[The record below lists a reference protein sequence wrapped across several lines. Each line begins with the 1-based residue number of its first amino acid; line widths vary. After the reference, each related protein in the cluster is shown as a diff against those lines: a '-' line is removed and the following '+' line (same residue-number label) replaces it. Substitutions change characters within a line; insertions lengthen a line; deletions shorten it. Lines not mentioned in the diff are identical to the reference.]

1 MYGEDGM
8 DIVQIQ
14 GHIKE
19 YEWGNSSFIP
29 ALLSQAEDAK
39 SKAELWFGT
48 HPSGDA
54 KVVENGEALS
64 TFLSQDSL
72 HWFGQEH
79 LDCFGDQLPL
89 LLKVLAIDRPLSIQV
104 HPTKAQAEDGW
115 AKEEAIR
122 AHLSKDLWNY
132 KDPNRK
138 AEVIYALTP
147 ITAMCGFRP
156 LAQIIPMLK
165 LLIPDG
171 FALHFSYLETEKESS
186 DKLLARLF
194 EELYTMKMED
204 LSVLIE
210 EYIASLKVHEDLPFA
225 TGDGAFLESKGI
237 VLSCYG
243 AYPKDPGLFCPFLLH
258 VKHLYP
264 GEALYLE
271 PRTLHAYVL
280 GNGIELMSASD
291 NVLRGGLT
299 NKKVDVKELMKILE
313 IKGRE
318 VEKAPMLIGRSGRLH
333 VLTPTEEFHLMV
345 LKSGTYHINERRSIE
360 MLFVTEGQASF
371 ESETE
376 TRTLEKGSCHVVA
389 ASLASYTLKVEGT
402 LFIADVPR

>member
-1 MYGEDGM
+1 M

-19 YEWGNSSFIP
+19 YDWGNSSFIP
-29 ALLSQAEDAK
+29 ALLSQTEDGK

-54 KVVENGEALS
+54 KVLETDQPLS
-64 TFLSQDSL
+64 VFLSEDSL

-79 LDCFGDQLPL
+79 IDCFGDQLPL

-104 HPTKAQAEDGW
+104 HPTKVQAEEGW
-115 AKEEAIR
+115 AKEAHLR
-122 AHLSKDLWNY
+122 AHQSKELWNY

-156 LAQIIPMLK
+156 LEQIIPILK
-165 LLIPDG
+165 LLIPNG
-171 FALHFSYLETEKESS
+171 YVKHFMYLDDPEVPA
-186 DKLLARLF
+186 DKRLAALF
-194 EELYTMKMED
+194 EALYTMEQD
-204 LSVLIE
+204 VLAALIE
-210 EYIASLKVHEDLPFA
+210 ELIACLHAHEELPFA
-225 TGDGAFLESKGI
+225 SGDGSFLESKGI
-237 VLSCYG
+237 ILSSY
-243 AYPKDPGLFCPFLLH
+243 AAFPKDPGLFCPLLLH
-258 VKHLYP
+258 VKHLHP

-271 PRTLHAYVL
+271 PRTLHAYVH

-299 NKKVDVKELMKILE
+299 NKKVDVKELMKVLE

-345 LKSGTYHINERRSIE
+345 LKSGTYHIAQRRSVE
-360 MLFVTEGQASF
+360 LLFTTDGQAVFQSPN
-371 ESETE
+371 E
-376 TRTLEKGSCHVVA
+376 TRTLNKGSCHVVA
-389 ASLASYTLKVEGT
+389 ASLASYTVEVQGT

>member
-1 MYGEDGM
+1 M

-19 YEWGNSSFIP
+19 YEWGNNSFIP
-29 ALLSQAEDAK
+29 ALLSQAEDGK

-54 KVVENGEALS
+54 KVVESDEPLS
-64 TFLSQDSL
+64 AFLAKDSL

-79 LDCFGDQLPL
+79 VDCFGEQLPL

-104 HPTKAQAEDGW
+104 HPTKAQAEEGW
-115 AKEEAIR
+115 AKEELFR
-122 AHLSKDLWNY
+122 AHHSKELWNY

-156 LAQIIPMLK
+156 LKQIIPTLK
-165 LLIPDG
+165 LLIPNG
-171 FALHFSYLETEKESS
+171 YEKHFLYLDKEVEDPDTLLAKLFEDIYTMPPEELET
-186 DKLLARLF
+186 
-194 EELYTMKMED
+194 
-204 LSVLIE
+204 LIS
-210 EYIASLKVHEDLPFA
+210 EYIASLKQHEELPFA

-258 VKHLYP
+258 VKHLHP

-313 IKGRE
+313 IKGKE

-360 MLFVTEGQASF
+360 LLFVTEGQAVFQS
-371 ESETE
+371 STE
-376 TRTLEKGSCHVVA
+376 TRTLQKGSCHVVA
-389 ASLASYTLKVEGT
+389 ASLSSYTLEVEGM

>member
-1 MYGEDGM
+1 M

-19 YEWGNSSFIP
+19 YEWGNTSFIP
-29 ALLSQAEDAK
+29 ALLGQAEDGK

-54 KVVENGEALS
+54 HVVETGEPLS
-64 TFLSQDSL
+64 EFLTKESL

-79 LDCFGDQLPL
+79 LDCFSDQLPL
-89 LLKVLAIDRPLSIQV
+89 LLKVLAIERPLSIQV
-104 HPTKAQAEDGW
+104 HPTKAQAEEGW
-115 AKEEAIR
+115 AKEESAR
-122 AHLSKDLWNY
+122 KHVPKDLWNY

-156 LAQIIPMLK
+156 LAQIIPLLK
-165 LLIPDG
+165 LLVPTG
-171 FALHFSYLETEKESS
+171 FARHFSYLATQNEDS
-186 DKLLARLF
+186 DKLLSRLF
-194 EELYTMKMED
+194 EDLYTMEEGD
-204 LSVLIE
+204 LLVLIE
-210 EYIASLKVHEDLPFA
+210 EYMASLKAHDELPFA
-225 TGDGAFLESKGI
+225 TDDGVFLESKGI
-237 VLSCYG
+237 VLSAYSS
-243 AYPKDPGLFCPFLLH
+243 YPKDPGLFCPFLLN
-258 VKHLYP
+258 VKHVQE

-299 NKKVDVKELMKILE
+299 NKKVDVKELLKILE

-318 VEKAPMLIGRSGRLH
+318 VEKVPMLFGRSGRLH
-333 VLTPTEEFHLMV
+333 ILTPTEEFHLMV
-345 LKSGTYHINERRSIE
+345 LKSGTYHIEERRSIE
-360 MLFVTEGQASF
+360 LLFLTEGQAVFHSAN
-371 ESETE
+371 E
-376 TRTLEKGSCHVVA
+376 TRKLQKGSCHVVA
-389 ASLASYTLKVEGT
+389 AALSSYTLEVEGN

>member
-1 MYGEDGM
+1 M

-19 YEWGNSSFIP
+19 YDWGNSSFIP
-29 ALLSQAEDAK
+29 ALLSQDEDGK

-48 HPSGDA
+48 HPNGDA
-54 KVVENGEALS
+54 KVVETGQQLS
-64 TFLSQDSL
+64 EFLAQDSL

-89 LLKVLAIDRPLSIQV
+89 LLKVLAIDKPLSIQV
-104 HPTKAQAEDGW
+104 HPTKAQAEEGW
-115 AKEEAIR
+115 AKEELTR
-122 AHLSKDLWNY
+122 AHQKKELWNY

-156 LAQIIPMLK
+156 LKQIIPMLK
-165 LLIPDG
+165 LLIPNG
-171 FALHFSYLETEKESS
+171 YAKHFGYLDTVQEDS
-186 DKLLARLF
+186 DKLLAKLF
-194 EELYTMKMED
+194 EDLYTMQSEHLVQLVD
-204 LSVLIE
+204 
-210 EYIASLKVHEDLPFA
+210 EYIASLKKHEELPFA

-237 VLSCYG
+237 VLSCYA
-243 AYPKDPGLFCPFLLH
+243 AYPEDPGLFCPFILH
-258 VKHLYP
+258 VKHLHP

-299 NKKVDVKELMKILE
+299 NKKVDVKELMRILE

-360 MLFVTEGQASF
+360 LVFVTEGQAVFQSAA
-371 ESETE
+371 EK
-376 TRTLEKGSCHVVA
+376 RTLEKGSCHVIA
-389 ASLASYTLKVEGT
+389 ASLSSYTLEVEGT